1 MHCLKVF
8 WSNLLE
14 AFKFEILFKIICLII
29 ILPIIKFII
38 DKYLWINGYNIS
50 FNSDIISRFFT
61 WPSLIILVIIIMVFT
76 ICIFFEIS
84 VNIIIGIATYN
95 NNRIKVFTV
104 VCIAVDITKK
114 IIRKNIIGIAAFY
127 VGVLPFLHFVYIN
140 SLVPKLAIPNFV
152 IGEIDRMS
160 LEIVL
165 KCLLIISKVIIFA
178 STAFIPIL
186 MVVNDIGFYNACKK
200 SFVIAKSI
208 FAKKRLQFLGV
219 ISVFLLVQYTKFGN
233 LKLKSSD
240 FSIYTVKWIIKN
252 TSFRNA
258 VFEDIILN
266 AILIVFNMVLLLFF
280 IKISNGLIDLPSDYK
295 ASYKGIDLTL
305 GQKSLKFFG
314 GMGKKLYN
322 NSFILKYRMQIKLG
336 IIGILFVILFVY
348 LQSPPQVHE
357 PWVIGHRG
365 CKYEIEN
372 TVNAVLAADKFKADY
387 AEIDIQLTKDKV
399 PIVIHDSNLL
409 RLCDKF
415 SNVENLTLNQIK
427 QLNLSSNNKVDKIP
441 TLEEVIKAA
450 KSSVNKI
457 GLLIELKGESHELV
471 EKVVDIVEKNS
482 FGHKCIFMSLNY
494 KFVIELQKLKPEW
507 WIGYCV
513 FGSVGELNQSIL
525 ELNIDFLAIEE
536 GQANY
541 NFISKAR
548 DYWLP
553 VYIWTAN
560 NKKDIKEYLEMGASG
575 IITDQPDKIR
585 GEVDRFI
592 DNYKGSYQF
601 FNSYPDL
608 SNGGMENMYD
618 YYTEPE
624 RANEGIYI
632 GNY

>member
-1 MHCLKVF
+1 M
-8 WSNLLE
+8 
-14 AFKFEILFKIICLII
+14 
-29 ILPIIKFII
+29 
-38 DKYLWINGYNIS
+38 
-50 FNSDIISRFFT
+50 
-61 WPSLIILVIIIMVFT
+61 
-76 ICIFFEIS
+76 
-84 VNIIIGIATYN
+84 
-95 NNRIKVFTV
+95 
-104 VCIAVDITKK
+104 
-114 IIRKNIIGIAAFY
+114 
-127 VGVLPFLHFVYIN
+127 
-140 SLVPKLAIPNFV
+140 
-152 IGEIDRMS
+152 
-160 LEIVL
+160 
-165 KCLLIISKVIIFA
+165 
-178 STAFIPIL
+178 
-186 MVVNDIGFYNACKK
+186 
-200 SFVIAKSI
+200 
-208 FAKKRLQFLGV
+208 
-219 ISVFLLVQYTKFGN
+219 
-233 LKLKSSD
+233 
-240 FSIYTVKWIIKN
+240 
-252 TSFRNA
+252 
-258 VFEDIILN
+258 
-266 AILIVFNMVLLLFF
+266 
-280 IKISNGLIDLPSDYK
+280 
-295 ASYKGIDLTL
+295 
-305 GQKSLKFFG
+305 
-314 GMGKKLYN
+314 
-322 NSFILKYRMQIKLG
+322 
-336 IIGILFVILFVY
+336 
-348 LQSPPQVHE
+348 
-357 PWVIGHRG
+357 
-365 CKYEIEN
+365 
-372 TVNAVLAADKFKADY
+372 
-387 AEIDIQLTKDKV
+387 
-399 PIVIHDSNLL
+399 
-409 RLCDKF
+409 
-415 SNVENLTLNQIK
+415 
-427 QLNLSSNNKVDKIP
+427 
-441 TLEEVIKAA
+441 
-450 KSSVNKI
+450 NKI